1 MNIQT
6 EKLAL
11 IDWITQLKDKS
22 MIDRLLEI
30 KEDYSKSK
38 DWWDSLGEN
47 ELESIQRGI
56 QDIDDGKIY
65 SQEAAQKLYGK
76 HL

>member
-6 EKLAL
+6 KKSDL
-11 IDWITQLKDKS
+11 IDWIRKLTDRT
-22 MIDRLLEI
+22 MIDRLHEI

-56 QDIDDGKIY
+56 QDIDEGKIY